1 MSEITYDFSTLD
13 KPPEEIQINHV
24 SPKKK
29 STFFCRLCGRYD
41 IKLPKAHL
49 RDKHNAD
56 YRRTQNKSYNDII
69 ECLFVRGC
77 K

>member
-1 MSEITYDFSTLD
+1 MSEILYDFSKLD
-13 KPPEEIQINHV
+13 KSPEETLINHV
-24 SPKKK
+24 KPKGK
-29 STFFCRLCGRYD
+29 SMFFCRLCGRYD

-49 RDKHNAD
+49 RDKHGAD

-69 ECLFVRGC
+69 DCLFVRRC